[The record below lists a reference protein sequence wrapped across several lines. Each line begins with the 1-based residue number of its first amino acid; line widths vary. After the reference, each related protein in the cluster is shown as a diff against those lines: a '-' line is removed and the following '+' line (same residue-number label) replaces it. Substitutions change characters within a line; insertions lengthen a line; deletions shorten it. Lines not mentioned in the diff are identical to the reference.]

1 MPDGVLINGRGP
13 FKYSSVVPDGIN
25 HTTLNVDP
33 GVAILHYSNSE
44 GHASGPLPDAP
55 NEVYDRSFA
64 LNQAM
69 SIRGLLNQRRH
80 KRKLRAFHFMD
91 KLQI

>member
-55 NEVYDRSFA
+55 NDVYDRSFA

-69 SIRGLLNQRRH
+69 SIRYIYKNDTL
-80 KRKLRAFHFMD
+80 
-91 KLQI
+91 